1 MRILEIGVLHIVSLV
16 ISIILILVTKLIAV
30 GKINIKES
38 IEEIIEVKELRIGT
52 LILSAVI
59 LILIL
64 TFKELIVKLHN

>member
-1 MRILEIGVLHIVSLV
+1 MRILEIGVIYIISCI
-16 ISIILILVTKLIAV
+16 ISIIIVLIAKSIAI

-52 LILSAVI
+52 LILNAVI

-64 TFKELIVKLHN
+64 AFKELIVLIK